1 MKVRIERFRAVD
13 EDLDSGARIV
23 ARFDCQIGPVRLYD
37 CTLLSTPK
45 GRRVRPPA
53 CATVSWGALTAIF
66 HAARDELMQVKA
78 S

>member
-13 EDLDSGARIV
+13 EDLDSGARLV
-23 ARFDCQIGPVRLYD
+23 ARFDCQIGPVCLYD
-37 CTLLSTPK
+37 CTLQSTPK

>member
-23 ARFDCQIGPVRLYD
+23 ARFDCQIGPVCLYD
-37 CTLLSTPK
+37 CTLQSTPK

-78 S
+78 A